1 MPPRRHSL
9 CRTEH
14 AGESVCSPEQ
24 FSGAQVHTMRG
35 SWIHGNPVE
44 AAASSLAQEQPRAGA
59 ASRRSSLAQK
69 QPRAEAPVPS
79 TPSHDTAT
87 GTPPHAGCLSS
98 CSCWSLQRTSPSLP
112 RESAGNP
119 SGMCTAAAARQRPG
133 RLRPRT
139 RALPRPACQGR
150 HAAPR
155 CAGSARRLTA
165 LPKPPPQIL
174 PVVAVPIRVPP
185 RVPPHAL
192 RRPAPTT
199 PAPASLRCARAAVGW
214 PTEGGTSAIPPRKS
228 RRCTLCS
235 L

>member
-1 MPPRRHSL
+1 M
-9 CRTEH
+9 
-14 AGESVCSPEQ
+14 
-24 FSGAQVHTMRG
+24 
-35 SWIHGNPVE
+35 
-44 AAASSLAQEQPRAGA
+44 
-59 ASRRSSLAQK
+59 
-69 QPRAEAPVPS
+69 PS

-87 GTPPHAGCLSS
+87 RPPPHAGCLSS

-199 PAPASLRCARAAVGW
+199 PARRRCAALVPPSAGRPRAARAPFRPAKVADVHSARSDSRRHGCERPAATAGGGKCSSQHPPMASLWRLRAHARKK
-214 PTEGGTSAIPPRKS
+214 TEGRGPRKGS
-228 RRCTLCS
+228 PLMFVVCPTNCHD
-235 L
+235 